1 MTLVSY
7 LYIPIYP
14 FVYVIKLLL
23 YLTSSLKVQ
32 KFISVQD
39 KAHNKSHDLPNT
51 RLSVDISTL

>member
-23 YLTSSLKVQ
+23 YLTIVIEGTKV
-32 KFISVQD
+32 
-39 KAHNKSHDLPNT
+39 
-51 RLSVDISTL
+51 